1 MGIWDIGIEEWEK
14 WVFIP
19 LSIIPLSIIPLSI
32 IPLSAIFR
40 LIAG

>member
-19 LSIIPLSIIPLSI
+19 LSIIPLSIIPLS
-32 IPLSAIFR
+32 AIFR